1 MLELFWGQTK
11 ALSGQIGSD
20 LSSYLGWILRDYVK
34 EVKMPEKI
42 VINEVFLVIEKSKV
56 LTIEHSKVKK
66 VIEKGSDLNSFSH
79 FLKQAWTDNGIFDD
93 NGKYYRNVLLT
104 FKSLS

>member
-42 VINEVFLVIEKSKV
+42 VINEVFWLLK
-56 LTIEHSKVKK
+56 KVK
-66 VIEKGSDLNSFSH
+66 F
-79 FLKQAWTDNGIFDD
+79 
-93 NGKYYRNVLLT
+93 
-104 FKSLS
+104 

>member
-1 MLELFWGQTK
+1 MSKKSKCQK
-11 ALSGQIGSD
+11 
-20 LSSYLGWILRDYVK
+20 
-34 EVKMPEKI
+34 KI
-42 VINEVFLVIEKSKV
+42 VINEALLVIEKSKV